1 MLVLYTF
8 FYGGAIIFKELL
20 TNDRIRER
28 EVRLI
33 DEKGTQIGIVSIFEA
48 SRMAEERNL
57 DLVQMAS
64 NAKPVVCKLMDYGRY
79 RYENLKKEKEAQK
92 KQKVIEIKDIWL
104 SQTID
109 IGDINTKSKATRK
122 FLEQG
127 NKVRVSIRMKG
138 RQQAHPEVSMKVME
152 QFFEIVKDVA
162 QIEKEATREGRNV
175 AMILAP
181 TKNN

>member
-1 MLVLYTF
+1 MRLLTHF
-8 FYGGAIIFKELL
+8 FMEGAIIFKELL
-20 TNDRIRER
+20 INEKIRER

-33 DEKGTQIGIVSIFEA
+33 DENGNQVGIVSIYEA
-48 SRMAEERNL
+48 NRIADEKNL
-57 DLVQMAS
+57 DLVQMTAGVT
-64 NAKPVVCKLMDYGRY
+64 PPVCKLMDYGRY
-79 RYENLKKEKEAQK
+79 RFENIKKEKESQK
-92 KQKVIEIKDIWL
+92 NQKIIEIKDIWL

-109 IGDINTKSKATRK
+109 VGDLNTKCKSTRK

-152 QFFEIVKDVA
+152 QFFEMVKDLA
-162 QIEKEATREGRNV
+162 IMEKEATREGRSI

-181 TKNN
+181 IKK

>member
-1 MLVLYTF
+1 MED
-8 FYGGAIIFKELL
+8 AIIFKELL
-20 TNDRIRER
+20 TNNKIKER

-33 DEKGTQIGIVSIFEA
+33 DEKGTQVGIVSIYEA

-57 DLVQMAS
+57 DLVQMS
-64 NAKPVVCKLMDYGRY
+64 GSSKPVVCKLMDYGRY
-79 RYENLKKEKEAQK
+79 RYENLKKEKEALK
-92 KQKVIEIKDIWL
+92 KQKVIEVKDIWL

-109 IGDINTKSKATRK
+109 IGDLNTKAKATRK

-152 QFFEIVKDVA
+152 QFFESLKDIAVV
-162 QIEKEATREGRNV
+162 EKNATREGRSI

-181 TKNN
+181 IKNN

>member
-1 MLVLYTF
+1 MED
-8 FYGGAIIFKELL
+8 AIIFKELL
-20 TNDRIRER
+20 TNNKIKER

-33 DEKGTQIGIVSIFEA
+33 DEKGTQVGIVSIYEA

-57 DLVQMAS
+57 DLVQMS
-64 NAKPVVCKLMDYGRY
+64 GSSKPVVCKLMDYGRY
-79 RYENLKKEKEAQK
+79 RYENLKKEKEALK
-92 KQKVIEIKDIWL
+92 KQKVIEVKDIWL

-109 IGDINTKSKATRK
+109 VGDLNTKAKATRK

-152 QFFEIVKDVA
+152 QFFESLKDIA
-162 QIEKEATREGRNV
+162 AIEKNATREGRSI

-181 TKNN
+181 IKNN